1 MYHRSAAVEE
11 LKSSLKDLD
20 ISFTPYRAED
30 MYDACLVV
38 RGCNRNCVSVKE
50 FSNCRRL
57 FTAVCKE
64 DFVNIKNELCA
75 MLK

>member
-1 MYHRSAAVEE
+1 MYNRSAAIEE
-11 LKSSLKDLD
+11 LKSSLKDLE
-20 ISFTPYRAED
+20 ISFTPYRAEET
-30 MYDACLVV
+30 YDVCLLV

-64 DFVNIKNELCA
+64 DFFIIKNELCA